1 MAGAMPGL
9 EMPSG
14 RSIRVY
20 HDLDVRLVLEDVFC
34 KFELWALGAASA

>member
-20 HDLDVRLVLEDVFC
+20 HDLDVRLVLEDMFC
-34 KFELWALGAASA
+34 WLERRSIGRQSV